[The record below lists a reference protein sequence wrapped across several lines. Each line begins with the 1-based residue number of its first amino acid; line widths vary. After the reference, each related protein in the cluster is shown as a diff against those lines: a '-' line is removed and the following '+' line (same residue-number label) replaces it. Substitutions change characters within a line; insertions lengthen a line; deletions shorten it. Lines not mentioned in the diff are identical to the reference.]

1 MASQVKGGMTGTKRL
16 DAYRNIAGML
26 LALRR
31 LRGQEQ
37 RSRRQIEAHQ
47 AQALQ
52 RLRSHAYAYSP
63 FYQRF
68 HLGLTHHPLHDLPVL
83 TKAMLHD
90 HFDEIVTDRAV
101 RRELVSEHIR
111 TGRGPQPLLGR
122 YIVTA
127 TSGTTGNSSPILYNH
142 REWATVLAS
151 FTRYERHIGSVA
163 GLIQRPKMAVVAST
177 TAWHIS
183 ALIGSTVRSSWLPML
198 RIDVGEPLEAIVEQL
213 NRWQP
218 AVLAT
223 YASMAGIL
231 AEEQR
236 AGRLRIA
243 PARIVS
249 SAEVL
254 TPQLR
259 QRIEAV
265 WGHGIVFNQY
275 GASEGGTFAVECTSH
290 CGLHLFEDLVIFEV
304 VDRQN
309 RPVPPG
315 TYGEK
320 VLLTVLFNH
329 TLPLIRYELSDSVRL
344 AATPCPCGCA
354 FTLIEDIQGRLEE
367 VLRFPGQDGG
377 TVATH
382 PMVFYRILDATPL
395 QGWQVV
401 QEGEQLRLRLSGTP
415 GVIDEPALVATVR
428 SALERQGAL
437 PPPITVAWQDGVVRG
452 ATGKAARIVTIPP
465 TQEDGSGRQ
474 EEI

>member
-1 MASQVKGGMTGTKRL
+1 MNAQVKMATLGTGRL
-16 DAYRNIAGML
+16 ATYRNIAGML

-37 RSRRQIEAHQ
+37 WSRQQVDAYQ
-47 AQALQ
+47 TQALQ
-52 RLRSHAYAYSP
+52 RLRSYAYAHSP

-68 HLGLTHHPLHDLPVL
+68 HRGLAHHPLQDLPVL
-83 TKAMLHD
+83 TKTLLHD
-90 HFDEIVTDRAV
+90 FFDEIVTDRAV
-101 RRELVSEHIR
+101 RRELVTEHIR
-111 TGRGPQPLLGR
+111 SGRGPQPLLGR
-122 YIVTA
+122 YVVTA
-127 TSGTTGNSSPILYNH
+127 TSGTTGNSSPILYNSH
-142 REWATVLAS
+142 EWATVLAS
-151 FTRYERHIGSVA
+151 FTRYERHIGSLA
-163 GLIQRPKMAVVAST
+163 GMIQRPKLAVVAST

-198 RIDVGEPLEAIVEQL
+198 RVDVGEPLESIVEQL

-259 QRIEAV
+259 QRIETV
-265 WGHGIVFNQY
+265 WGTGTVFNQY

-309 RPVPPG
+309 RPVPSG
-315 TYGEK
+315 VYGEK
-320 VLLTVLFNH
+320 VLLTVLFNY

-344 AATPCPCGCA
+344 ATTPCPCGCA
-354 FTLIEDIQGRLEE
+354 FALIEDIQGRLEE
-367 VLRFPGQDGG
+367 VLRFPGQDSG

-382 PMVFYRILDATPL
+382 PMVFYRILDATPV

-401 QEGEQLRLRLSGTP
+401 QEGEQLRLCLSGTP
-415 GVIDEPALVATVR
+415 GVIDEPALIAMVR

-437 PPPITVAWQDGVVRG
+437 PPPITIEWQDEIVRG
-452 ATGKAARIVTIPP
+452 ATGKASRIVAT
-465 TQEDGSGRQ
+465 RQ
-474 EEI
+474 L